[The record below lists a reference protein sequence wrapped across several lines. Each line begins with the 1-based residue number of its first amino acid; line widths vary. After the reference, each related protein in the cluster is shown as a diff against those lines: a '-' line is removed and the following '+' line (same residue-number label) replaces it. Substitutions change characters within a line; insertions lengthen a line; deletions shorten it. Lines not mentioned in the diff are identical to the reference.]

1 MGMHVVQLI
10 WATIV
15 NFVFGGS
22 AVNNALNALGDVV
35 RDCNIGAEPFIL
47 SRTILNERI

>member
-22 AVNNALNALGDVV
+22 VVNNALNAPGAVV
-35 RDCNIGAEPFIL
+35 RDCIIGAAPFIL
-47 SRTILNERI
+47 SRIILNERI